1 MPPPFPR
8 LAGAHLPPQPRT
20 AAKYGFVIGV
30 GTAATVGICGAIF
43 WRRLQIRPEN
53 VYRHAVR
60 MVTQHPEVQNRLGA
74 DSTHFVEPGK
84 LKAFDTCAETPRR
97 VSLGLAPPP

>member
-1 MPPPFPR
+1 MPPFPR
-8 LAGAHLPPQPRT
+8 LAGAHLPAQPRT

-60 MVTQHPEVQNRLGA
+60 MGTQHQEVQARLGTDTVHA
-74 DSTHFVEPGK
+74 VEPGK
-84 LKAFDTCAETPRR
+84 LKAFDTCADRAR
-97 VSLGLAPPP
+97 ARARSRFARPP